1 MLMNRL
7 SFPIR
12 GLGALTVIAVLGLAG
27 CSDHLAPPT
36 PLLTKAQADTLGD
49 AMVASAQSELD
60 AATAT
65 GASSFAFGM
74 APASGSAALSP
85 PPSGCFPTV
94 SPTPIQNSDGDPVPD
109 SVRLEWTS
117 CVITFRRGSD
127 EISGA
132 IDIVDPTPATTDR
145 ARRQRFTDF
154 ARTFTTDM
162 GRMRS
167 ITLNGVRMILSD
179 ADSIVF
185 ADSVSSD
192 FQFGDGSTASNAP
205 EWAAIFRADVPGSIV
220 HDFGLPSG
228 TLTID
233 GSSTWTRRD
242 GSTYELQV
250 STPTALHHD
259 ATCTDRPKFDAGQLD
274 VVATKDGATST
285 VTIDFTACGQYT
297 VTKS

>member
-1 MLMNRL
+1 MNRL
-7 SFPIR
+7 SFSLR
-12 GLGALTVIAVLGLAG
+12 GLCAATAVVAVGLVGCREHLT
-27 CSDHLAPPT
+27 SPT
-36 PLLTKAQADTLGD
+36 PLLTKAQADSLGD
-49 AMVASAQSELD
+49 AMVASAQGELD
-60 AATAT
+60 GATAT
-65 GASSFAFGM
+65 GAASFAFGM
-74 APASGSAALSP
+74 APASGSVALSP
-85 PPSGCFPTV
+85 PPGGCFPTV
-94 SPTPIQNSDGDPVPD
+94 SPTPVQNSDGDPVPD

-117 CVITFRRGSD
+117 CVITFRHASD

-132 IDIVDPTPATTDR
+132 IDIVDPTPMTTDR

-154 ARTFTTDM
+154 ARTFTTEM

-167 ITLNGVRMILSD
+167 VTLNGVRMILAD
-179 ADSIVF
+179 ADHIVF
-185 ADSVSSD
+185 ADSVGSD
-192 FQFGDGSTASNAP
+192 FVFGDGSTASNVP
-205 EWAAIFRADVPGSIV
+205 QWAATFTASVPGSIV

-228 TLTID
+228 TLSID

-259 ATCTDRPKFDAGQLD
+259 ATCTDRPKFDSGELV